1 MKQELKRIMNKKSF
15 HIAILFGIVFIM
27 LTILGFTVLKYSVEG
42 ETNMPFIIS
51 KISIIS
57 SASGES
63 QPTEQNKLQFSID
76 QNNDIYLY
84 LEKNPEYSGIKA
96 IESVTID
103 NIKMTKKNEQ
113 GVLHIYKPDSTK
125 QDAIFTNKKE
135 LEVDTLIYNVQE
147 NSDMKNL
154 KITNQG
160 GLIVF
165 RFANQ
170 GVAQYEKGELVE
182 GEEINYNELLKQAN
196 VKEEDLQANIQFD
209 LTIKL
214 QSLKSFKGTVSLDL
228 PLKGIVEQGTV
239 SEEITDTQQFVF
251 KRIEQ

>member
-1 MKQELKRIMNKKSF
+1 MIMNKKSF

-27 LTILGFTVLKYSVEG
+27 LLILGFSVLKYSVEG

-57 SASGES
+57 SSSGES
-63 QPTEQNKLQFSID
+63 KPTEENKLQFSID

-84 LEKNPEYSGIKA
+84 IEKNPEYKGIEA

-113 GVLHIYKPDSTK
+113 GKLHIYKPDSTK
-125 QDAIFTNKKE
+125 QDAIFTNKE
-135 LEVDTLIYNVQE
+135 DLEANEIICTVE
-147 NSDMKNL
+147 KNSDMKNL

-170 GVAQYEKGELVE
+170 GIAQYEKGEVVE
-182 GEEINYNELLKQAN
+182 GEETNYNELLKQAN
-196 VKEEDLQANIQFD
+196 VNEEDLQANVQFD

-214 QSLKSFKGTVSLDL
+214 QSLKSFKGTISLDL
-228 PLKGIVEQGTV
+228 PLKNIVEEGTV

-251 KRIEQ
+251 KRIKQ